1 MKVAVKN
8 ISNTITQDEM
18 DAGRLQSTFDI
29 SVEEGSKIT
38 LPEAFSVSVR
48 EDLVRDAVASSR
60 ANRRQAYGS
69 SHMTALTDVSA
80 RTVCLSAVSSA

>member
-18 DAGRLQSTFDI
+18 DAGRLQSSFDI

-38 LPEAFSVSVR
+38 LP
-48 EDLVRDAVASSR
+48 
-60 ANRRQAYGS
+60 
-69 SHMTALTDVSA
+69 
-80 RTVCLSAVSSA
+80 